1 VGYFSI
7 DFVTFIDP
15 SSLDQVVWAVD
26 LKLRYSDSMAMTKLM
41 LYVSAGQF
49 DPALSAFVVP
59 VKKKREESGRRRRR
73 KTAEDDEPPPNPK
86 RYAILS
92 TRLLHSNLSVIHY
105 SVFFQMCRAHGIG
118 FDMKEKAGTIFTLV
132 DSSKRE
138 HLGMFVMS
146 DDLQGSLSTFARN
159 LSVIHQEISAPNMQG
174 ESNFQP
180 AIDDIDSILGTTE
193 ENKQNPA
200 IPPTKSPQLHAPRPK
215 EMQRILQEHQQ
226 QMHTIEKDKKQIE
239 EEKEKQRLAEEDR
252 RSSQVE
258 ERVQTGQ
265 SSAPPPSPAAAVS
278 PVGSTGL
285 LEETPL
291 ATRPASVPSG
301 GSNVAGPTE
310 PVQPS
315 PGDNLLDQND
325 QVTEDSAPPPREN
338 LDGSESRPRSRSDV
352 QHQRS
357 VSPRTG
363 ASPKEDLGKRART
376 SSLKKAPNVKSKSR
390 TPSPREGG
398 TGKRS
403 SSAKD

>member
-1 VGYFSI
+1 
-7 DFVTFIDP
+7 
-15 SSLDQVVWAVD
+15 
-26 LKLRYSDSMAMTKLM
+26 
-41 LYVSAGQF
+41 
-49 DPALSAFVVP
+49 
-59 VKKKREESGRRRRR
+59 
-73 KTAEDDEPPPNPK
+73 
-86 RYAILS
+86 
-92 TRLLHSNLSVIHY
+92 
-105 SVFFQMCRAHGIG
+105 
-118 FDMKEKAGTIFTLV
+118 
-132 DSSKRE
+132 
-138 HLGMFVMS
+138 
-146 DDLQGSLSTFARN
+146 
-159 LSVIHQEISAPNMQG
+159 
-174 ESNFQP
+174 
-180 AIDDIDSILGTTE
+180 
-193 ENKQNPA
+193 
-200 IPPTKSPQLHAPRPK
+200 
-215 EMQRILQEHQQ
+215 MQRILQEHQQ

-291 ATRPASVPSG
+291 ATRPASVTSG

-315 PGDNLLDQND
+315 PGDNVLDQND